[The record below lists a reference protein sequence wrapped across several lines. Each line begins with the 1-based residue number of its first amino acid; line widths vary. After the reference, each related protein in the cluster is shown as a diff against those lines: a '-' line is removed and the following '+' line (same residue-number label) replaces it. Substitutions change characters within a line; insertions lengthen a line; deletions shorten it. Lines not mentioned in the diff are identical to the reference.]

1 MHFDHGFQRAAP
13 SHERDL
19 LRAAKSRRRRSRG
32 VLLLPCIGLVA
43 AALSLL
49 PTQPAF
55 AAGAVNVLYAGSLVN
70 SMEHGVG
77 PAFGKATGNQFQGYA
92 GGSVGLANQIKA
104 KLRKGDVFISANPK
118 VNDSL
123 MGAAN
128 GNWVS
133 WYVAFAQSPLVI
145 GYSASSKFADD
156 FKTKPWYQV
165 LMEPGIK
172 IGRTD
177 PKLDP
182 KGALTLALMKQA
194 ESFYKSPGLSQKVL
208 GAPDNPAQVLPEET
222 LVGRLQSGQL
232 DVGFFYSTETADTK
246 IPAIALPPAITPKAV
261 YTVTTLH
268 DAANAA
274 GADQFVAF
282 LLGSD
287 GQNLLKQHGLTLQE
301 MDFSGDASAVPQ
313 DIKSIVDKAK

>member
-1 MHFDHGFQRAAP
+1 MLSSQLFAR
-13 SHERDL
+13 
-19 LRAAKSRRRRSRG
+19 SRRVG
-32 VLLLPCIGLVA
+32 LLLPATALIT
-43 AALSLL
+43 AALSLS
-49 PTQPAF
+49 PNQSAS
-55 AAGAVNVLYAGSLVN
+55 AAGTVNVLYAGSLVN
-70 SMEHGVG
+70 LMEHGVG
-77 PAFGKATGNQFQGYA
+77 PAFDKATGNQFQGYA
-92 GGSVGLANQIKA
+92 GGSVGLANQIKG

-118 VNDSL
+118 VNTSL

-128 GNWVS
+128 GDWVS

-145 GYSASSKFADD
+145 GYNASSKFAAD

-182 KGALTLALMKQA
+182 KGALTLTLMKQA
-194 ESFYKSPGLSQKVL
+194 ETFYKSPGLSEKVL

-232 DVGFFYSTETADTK
+232 DAGFFYSTETSDAK
-246 IPAIALPPAITPKAV
+246 IPALSLPPEIAPKAV
-261 YTVTTLH
+261 YTVTTLRG
-268 DAANAA
+268 APNAA
-274 GADQFVAF
+274 GADQFVAY

-287 GQNLLKQHGLTLQE
+287 GQNLLKEHGLTLQKLTI
-301 MDFSGDASAVPQ
+301 SGDASAVPQ
-313 DIKSIVDKAK
+313 DIKAIVDKAK

>member
-1 MHFDHGFQRAAP
+1 MKPGLGLTQPARNRLTLLGATLIAAT
-13 SHERDL
+13 
-19 LRAAKSRRRRSRG
+19 
-32 VLLLPCIGLVA
+32 
-43 AALSLL
+43 LSLL
-49 PTQPAF
+49 PIQSAK
-55 AAGAVNVLYAGSLVN
+55 AAGTVNVLYAGSLVN
-70 SMEHGVG
+70 LMEHGVG
-77 PAFGKATGNQFQGYA
+77 PAFDKATGNQFQGYA
-92 GGSVGLANQIKA
+92 GGSVGLANQIKG

-118 VNDSL
+118 VNASL

-145 GYSASSKFADD
+145 GYNASSKFATD

-182 KGALTLALMKQA
+182 KGALTLTLMKQA
-194 ESFYKSPGLSQKVL
+194 ETFYKSPGLSQKVL

-232 DVGFFYSTETADTK
+232 DAGFFYSTEASDAK
-246 IPAIALPPAITPKAV
+246 IPTLSLPPAITPEAV
-261 YTVTTLH
+261 YTVTVLR
-268 DAANAA
+268 DAPNAAAAN
-274 GADQFVAF
+274 QFVAY

-287 GQNLLKQHGLTLQE
+287 GRSLLEAHGLWLQK
-301 MDFSGDASAVPQ
+301 MTVSGDASAVPQ
-313 DIKSIVDKAK
+313 DIKTTVDNAK